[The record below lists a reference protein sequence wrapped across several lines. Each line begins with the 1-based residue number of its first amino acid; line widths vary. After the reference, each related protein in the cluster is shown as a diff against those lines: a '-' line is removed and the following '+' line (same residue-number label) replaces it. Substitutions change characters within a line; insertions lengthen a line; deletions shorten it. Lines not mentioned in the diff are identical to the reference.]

1 MNPGIFIL
9 AIVNLFQI
17 SFVVI
22 GTVSIIVPMVHNY
35 KLLVVLALI
44 LGLFDGCFVSLVGPI
59 AFKFCG
65 PKGAGQAIGF
75 LLGFSSIPLI
85 LGPPIAGTF

>member
-1 MNPGIFIL
+1 
-9 AIVNLFQI
+9 
-17 SFVVI
+17 
-22 GTVSIIVPMVHNY
+22 MVHNY
-35 KLLVVLALI
+35 NLLVALNLI

-75 LLGFSSIPLI
+75 LLGFSAIPLI
-85 LGPPIAGTF
+85 VGPPVAGMTFSF